1 MKSSDTGVS
10 VILGFLFVFCLIVLS
25 SIPDSISINKL
36 GGEWK
41 GFFKSS
47 VIVLKIDSDSKCT
60 LYVNNQLKDNI
71 NQFTG
76 TCSIEGSKRPYSFS
90 ITNIDETLY
99 PLHSLLLRVDDHTIH
114 VAEFSSKWR
123 LRPLSLHGDN
133 TIILKKTTN

>member
-10 VILGFLFVFCLIVLS
+10 VVLGFLFVSCLIVLS
-25 SIPDSISINKL
+25 SIPDSTSINKL
-36 GGEWK
+36 GGEWR

-60 LYVNNQLKDNI
+60 LYVSNQLKDNI

-76 TCSIEGSKRPYSFS
+76 TCSIDGSKRPYSLS

-133 TIILKKTTN
+133 TIILKKTIK